1 MTVENDAM
9 ADTATPRP
17 CPFCGEGEPHPWAE
31 LSPGASMEAYFMWCV
46 KCSAKGP
53 RRANRQDAIAA
64 WNRRAHD
71 ALKAEN
77 AKLREALEL
86 AASQLEI
93 LLGLGILPTAIEE
106 TAQDIADVARATLE
120 GR

>member
-77 AKLREALEL
+77 AKLREALKRCVGEL
-86 AASQLEI
+86 VYAKEK
-93 LLGLGILPTAIEE
+93 LPWSNAKEALAI
-106 TAQDIADVARATLE
+106 ARATLE